1 MSETNTLSPSDFSKI
16 YLKYHQRYKLLA
28 LRYVRV
34 VSVAED
40 IVADSFL
47 TFLENKD
54 SLSTDDNI
62 PAYLFSIVRSKSLNY
77 LRQEKRRLEIE
88 KTIHS
93 ARSLTIQDSIRSL
106 ELCNPERL
114 FSEEIIAIVSKSLD
128 TMPMLT
134 RKIYLEIRHKEK
146 TYKEVAKDN
155 HITPRRVN
163 YEMCKALEILRLALV
178 DFLCVAC
185 FLKCWIAQ

>member
-1 MSETNTLSPSDFSKI
+1 MSDTNTLSPSDFSNLF
-16 YLKYHQRYKLLA
+16 LKYHQRYKLLA

-54 SLSTDDNI
+54 SLSADDNI
-62 PAYLFSIVRSKSLNY
+62 PAYIFSIVRNKSLNY

-88 KTIHS
+88 KQIHS
-93 ARSLTIQDSIRSL
+93 VRSITIQDSIRSL

-114 FSEEIIAIVSKSLD
+114 FSEEITAIVAKSLD
-128 TMPMLT
+128 TMPTLT
-134 RKIYLEIRHKEK
+134 RKIYLEIRHKDK
-146 TYKEVAKDN
+146 SYKEVAKDN

-178 DFLCVAC
+178 DFLCIVC
-185 FLKCWIAQ
+185 LLKCWIAQ

>member
-1 MSETNTLSPSDFSKI
+1 M
-16 YLKYHQRYKLLA
+16 A

-34 VSVAED
+34 MSVAED

-47 TFLENKD
+47 TFLENKE
-54 SLSTDDNI
+54 SFSADDNI
-62 PAYLFSIVRSKSLNY
+62 PAYLFSIVKSKSLIY

-88 KTIHS
+88 KQLHS

-114 FSEEIIAIVSKSLD
+114 FSEEISTIVSKSLK
-128 TMPMLT
+128 TMPTLT
-134 RKIYLEIRHKEK
+134 RKIYMEIRHKEK
-146 TYKEVAKDN
+146 SYKEVAKDN
-155 HITPRRVN
+155 HITTRRVN

-178 DFLCVAC
+178 DFLCIAC